1 MNFSF
6 ISFIYGVVKILKSN
20 SMKSIENITKP
31 SKEDQKLA
39 MESYNALEEV
49 LKELNYDPE
58 IEIEETKE
66 KIKIPL
72 SAMKLLAQILKV
84 TSQGKPISIVPIAM
98 EMTTQ
103 AAADLI
109 GCSRPHIVKLLETGK
124 IDYTLIG
131 KHRRV
136 KFEDIMTYKKEMKAK
151 QQSLLIKIMEADE
164 KTGLYDT

>member
-1 MNFSF
+1 
-6 ISFIYGVVKILKSN
+6 
-20 SMKSIENITKP
+20 MKSIENITKP